1 MRHFRSL
8 KVKNMYNKILLYIM
22 RTSTSND
29 TKIYYYIT
37 KALESK
43 MIIKKYIVILFIN
56 YCLLNNCNI

>member
-1 MRHFRSL
+1 MR
-8 KVKNMYNKILLYIM
+8 I
-22 RTSTSND
+22 TSTSND